1 MQEKAEGSDPQLDR
15 DHWLLWSRYPVYPF
29 RPRFLLIICFE
40 RPLPVALRE
49 LVYSLNQLHQCLT
62 APLYE
67 ARPHGSNAHTRKHKG
82 GLSSA
87 ASHPLLVSGMVPAL
101 LGRLCPLE
109 LTTNP
114 LDLTYLRMSQRLKSL
129 GAMGVKHLPPLL
141 YGLAIRHLVCV

>member
-1 MQEKAEGSDPQLDR
+1 MT
-15 DHWLLWSRYPVYPF
+15 PVGLAF
-29 RPRFLLIICFE
+29 CFE
-40 RPLPVALRE
+40 WPLPVALRE

-101 LGRLCPLE
+101 LRVCLGRLCPLE